1 MPEII
6 VSVPDFALMNDDEV
20 RHHPLTRHSD
30 GRWSALSQVLKR
42 DFETERMNLNEAWA
56 MTSLAWRCPAC
67 GRKKIDIARKTESGV
82 ILCQLERH
90 HDHLG
95 DLAARILRETAW
107 LDDTDPLYT
116 QRKRA
121 CAAVLPLVER
131 FAETLV
137 CMDCNAADAAMKK
150 DLGGRVHREFS
161 FSPGEIGA
169 FVDARPNRAHEL
181 NFEKGLEIW
190 AKADADF
197 QQRLVFVE
205 QIAGRLTLGLHDREQ
220 YNDSYNLVGDQDARM
235 FLRLATSQ
243 LGARGKLPQLWE
255 ALRARSCASDGHR
268 SAQTKTT
275 APRVRV
281 PTPKE
286 FAEYDRAMQK
296 PGPRSKTAADWRCA
310 CCSRSKQEIIRLSGK
325 GKWTGHIH
333 EICDYREVTDE
344 RALQFRSAYRAE
356 RPIFGSY
363 VKVTICQDCRLVMTD
378 AGKLRGDGRGG
389 ENCLSPDVVRSL
401 VGEARPNCR
410 HDVSDQ
416 QLREAIETSR
426 SWSSGAD
433 DFWTHCRHA
442 GEASLRLSQYIDG
455 RGMPFALARQHAI
468 TDLTQS
474 GDLPGSNAGEVFD
487 WLLHERER
495 LDGL

>member
-1 MPEII
+1 MPEIT
-6 VSVPDFALMNDDEV
+6 VHVPDFASMEDDEV
-20 RHHPLTRHSD
+20 RQHPLTRHSD
-30 GRWSALSQVLKR
+30 GKWSALSQVLKS
-42 DFETERMNLNEAWA
+42 DFETERMNINEAWA

-107 LDDTDPLYT
+107 LDNTDPLYT

-150 DLGGRVHREFS
+150 DLGGRVHRDFS
-161 FSPGEIGA
+161 FSPSEIGA
-169 FVDARPNRAHEL
+169 FVDARPNCAHEL
-181 NFEKGLEIW
+181 NFEKGLAIW

-205 QIAGRLTLGLHDREQ
+205 QIAGRLILGLHDREQ

-235 FLRLATSQ
+235 FLSLATSQ
-243 LGARGKLPQLWE
+243 LGARGKLPQLWV

-296 PGPRSKTAADWRCA
+296 PGPWSKTAADWRCA
-310 CCSRSKQEIIRLSGK
+310 CCSRSKQEMNRPEIAG
-325 GKWTGHIH
+325 GH
-333 EICDYREVTDE
+333 
-344 RALQFRSAYRAE
+344 
-356 RPIFGSY
+356 
-363 VKVTICQDCRLVMTD
+363 LV
-378 AGKLRGDGRGG
+378 
-389 ENCLSPDVVRSL
+389 
-401 VGEARPNCR
+401 
-410 HDVSDQ
+410 
-416 QLREAIETSR
+416 
-426 SWSSGAD
+426 
-433 DFWTHCRHA
+433 
-442 GEASLRLSQYIDG
+442 
-455 RGMPFALARQHAI
+455 
-468 TDLTQS
+468 
-474 GDLPGSNAGEVFD
+474 
-487 WLLHERER
+487 
-495 LDGL
+495 

>member
-1 MPEII
+1 MPEIT
-6 VSVPDFALMNDDEV
+6 VHVPDFASMEDDEV
-20 RHHPLTRHSD
+20 RQHPLTRHSD
-30 GRWSALSQVLKR
+30 GRWSALSQVLKS

-107 LDDTDPLYT
+107 LDNTDPLYI

-121 CAAVLPLVER
+121 CALVLPLVER

-150 DLGGRVHREFS
+150 DLGGRVHRDFS

-169 FVDARPNRAHEL
+169 FVDARPNLAHEL

-235 FLRLATSQ
+235 FLSLATGQ
-243 LGARGKLPQLWE
+243 LGARGRLPTLWE
-255 ALRARSCASDGHR
+255 ALRARSCAGDGHR
-268 SAQTKTT
+268 SALKKSP
-275 APRVRV
+275 APRVRT
-281 PTPKE
+281 PTPEE
-286 FAEYDRAMQK
+286 FADYDRAMQK
-296 PGPRSKTAADWRCA
+296 PGPWSRTAADWSCA
-310 CCSRSKQEIIRLSGK
+310 CCSRSKLEIMRISGK
-325 GKWTGHIH
+325 GRWTGHIH
-333 EICDYREVTDE
+333 EICDYREEMNE
-344 RALQFRSAYRAE
+344 RALTFRSAYRAE

-363 VKVTICQDCRLVMTD
+363 VKITICQDCRLVMTD

-442 GEASLRLSQYIDG
+442 SEASLRLSQYVDG
-455 RGMPFALARQHAI
+455 RGMALPIARQHAI

-474 GDLPGSNAGEVFD
+474 GSLPGRNAEEVFD

>member
-1 MPEII
+1 M
-6 VSVPDFALMNDDEV
+6 
-20 RHHPLTRHSD
+20 
-30 GRWSALSQVLKR
+30 LKS
-42 DFETERMNLNEAWA
+42 DFETERMNINEAWA

-107 LDDTDPLYT
+107 LDNTDPLYT

-150 DLGGRVHREFS
+150 DLGGRVHRDFS
-161 FSPGEIGA
+161 FSPSEIGA
-169 FVDARPNRAHEL
+169 FVDARPNCAHEL
-181 NFEKGLEIW
+181 NFEKGLAIW

-205 QIAGRLTLGLHDREQ
+205 QIAGRLIVGLHDREQ

-235 FLRLATSQ
+235 FLSLATSQ

-296 PGPRSKTAADWRCA
+296 PGPWSKTAADWRCA
-310 CCSRSKQEIIRLSGK
+310 CCSRSKQEIIRPSGK

-344 RALQFRSAYRAE
+344 RALQLRSAYRAE
-356 RPIFGSY
+356 RPIFGSC

-389 ENCLSPDVVRSL
+389 ENCLSPDVIRSL

-442 GEASLRLSQYIDG
+442 GEASLRLSQYVDG

-474 GDLPGSNAGEVFD
+474 GDLPGSNAEEVFD
-487 WLLHERER
+487 WLIKERKR
-495 LDGL
+495 LDK

>member
-1 MPEII
+1 MPEIT
-6 VSVPDFALMNDDEV
+6 VHVPDFASMEDDEV
-20 RHHPLTRHSD
+20 RQHPLTRHSD
-30 GRWSALSQVLKR
+30 GRWSALSQVLKS
-42 DFETERMNLNEAWA
+42 DFETDRMNLNEAWA

-107 LDDTDPLYT
+107 LDNTDPLYT

-137 CMDCNAADAAMKK
+137 CMDCNAADAAMQK
-150 DLGGRVHREFS
+150 DLGRRVHPDFS

-169 FVDARPNRAHEL
+169 FVDARPNCAHEL
-181 NFEKGLEIW
+181 NFEKGLAIW

-197 QQRLVFVE
+197 QQRLVFIE

-235 FLRLATSQ
+235 FLSLATSQ

-296 PGPRSKTAADWRCA
+296 PGPWSKTAADWRCA
-310 CCSRSKQEIIRLSGK
+310 CCSRSKQEIIRPSGK

-333 EICDYREVTDE
+333 EICDYREVTDR

-356 RPIFGSY
+356 RPIFESY

-378 AGKLRGDGRGG
+378 AGKLRADGRGG
-389 ENCLSPDVVRSL
+389 ENCLSPDVIRSL

-433 DFWTHCRHA
+433 DFWTHCRQA
-442 GEASLRLSQYIDG
+442 GEASLRLSQYVDG

-474 GDLPGSNAGEVFD
+474 GDLPGSNAEEVFD
-487 WLLHERER
+487 WLIQERKR
-495 LDGL
+495 LDQ

>member
-6 VSVPDFALMNDDEV
+6 VSVPDFASMNDDEV

-95 DLAARILRETAW
+95 DLAVRILRETAW

-150 DLGGRVHREFS
+150 DLGGRVHRDFS

-190 AKADADF
+190 AKADVDF

-220 YNDSYNLVGDQDARM
+220 YNESYNLVGDQDARM
-235 FLRLATSQ
+235 FLSLATGQ
-243 LGARGKLPQLWE
+243 HGARGRLPPLWE
-255 ALRARSCASDGHR
+255 ALRARSCAGDGHR
-268 SAQTKTT
+268 SALKKSPV
-275 APRVRV
+275 PRVRT
-281 PTPKE
+281 PTPEE
-286 FAEYDRAMQK
+286 FADYDRAMQK
-296 PGPRSKTAADWRCA
+296 PGPWSRTAADWRCA
-310 CCSRSKQEIIRLSGK
+310 CCSRSKIEIMRISGK
-325 GKWTGHIH
+325 GRWTGHIH
-333 EICDYREVTDE
+333 EICDYREEMNE
-344 RALQFRSAYRAE
+344 RALTFRSAYRAE

-363 VKVTICQDCRLVMTD
+363 VKITICQDCRLVMTD

-401 VGEARPNCR
+401 VEEARPNRR

-416 QLREAIETSR
+416 QLREAIETSS
-426 SWSSGAD
+426 SWSSAAD
-433 DFWTHCRHA
+433 DFWSHCRHA
-442 GEASLRLSQYIDG
+442 SEASLRLSQYVDG
-455 RGMPFALARQHAI
+455 RGLPLAIARQQAI
-468 TDLTQS
+468 TDLAQS
-474 GDLPGSNAGEVFD
+474 GDLPGWNAEEVFD

-495 LDGL
+495 LDR